1 MNAPQETAPP
11 KRLAVAA
18 SGGIDSTA
26 LLHATARLATPLGIE
41 VHALHVHHGLQ
52 PQADAWMHGV
62 AAQCRRWAGSGLA
75 VVFHGH
81 RLAGAPARG
90 QSEEAWARRE
100 RYRALVSMAHEAGC
114 DVVLLAQHRRDQAE
128 TVLLQALRGAGP
140 AGLAAMPARF
150 ERDGILWLRP
160 WLAHPREAIEA
171 YVRHWRL
178 RVVLDPSNVD
188 ARFARS
194 RLRTQV
200 WPALQAAFADAEVS
214 LGAVARQAALAHA
227 LESEVASGDL
237 ATCVDADGLDVAAWL
252 KLSEARRHALLR
264 LWLARELA
272 PGWPQTLVWRLLREL
287 PEAKH
292 ARWPAGAAE
301 LRLYRGCL
309 RVLPLPDATRHA
321 SQPRAI
327 DLSRP
332 GNYSLSPWR
341 GRLRV
346 EPAKEGGVPAAALE
360 HAELRPRSG
369 GERFQRHALGPARS
383 LKKQF
388 QDAGVPAWERDLP
401 LLWARG
407 DLVYVPG
414 LGLDARVRNWP
425 GRPRVRLQWLP

>member
-26 LLHATARLATPLGIE
+26 LLHATARLATPLGVE

-52 PQADAWMHGV
+52 PQADAWMRGV
-62 AAQCRRWAGSGLA
+62 AAQCRRWTRGGLA

-100 RYRALVSMAHEAGC
+100 RYRALASMAREAGC
-114 DVVLLAQHRRDQAE
+114 GVVLLAQHRRDQAE

-171 YVRHWRL
+171 YVRRWRL
-178 RVVLDPSNVD
+178 RVVLDPSNAD

-200 WPALQAAFADAEVS
+200 WPALQAAFPDVEVS
-214 LGAVARQAALAHA
+214 LGAVSKQAALAHA
-227 LESEVASGDL
+227 LEREIAAGDL
-237 ATCVDADGLDVAAWL
+237 STCADADGLDVAAWRE
-252 KLSEARRHALLR
+252 LSEARRHALLR
-264 LWLARELA
+264 RWLARELV
-272 PGWPQTLVWRLLREL
+272 PGWPQTLLWRLLQEL
-287 PEAKH
+287 PKVQH
-292 ARWPAGAAE
+292 ARWPAGAVE
-301 LRLYRGCL
+301 LRLHRGRL
-309 RVLPLPDATRHA
+309 RVLPVADAACGARE
-321 SQPRAI
+321 PRTI

-332 GNYSLSPWR
+332 GDYSLWPWR

-346 EPAKEGGVPAAALE
+346 ELAQDGGVPAAALDQ
-360 HAELRPRSG
+360 AQLRERSG
-369 GERFQRHALGPARS
+369 GEQFQRHALGPARS

-407 DLVYVPG
+407 DLVFVPG
-414 LGLDARVRNWP
+414 LGLDARVLGWE
-425 GRPRVRLQWLP
+425 GAPRLRLQWLP